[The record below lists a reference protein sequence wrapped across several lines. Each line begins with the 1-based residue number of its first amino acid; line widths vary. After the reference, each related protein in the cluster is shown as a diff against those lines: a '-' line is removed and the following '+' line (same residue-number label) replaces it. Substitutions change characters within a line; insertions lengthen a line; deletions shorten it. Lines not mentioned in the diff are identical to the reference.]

1 MPFDVR
7 LTCELRALK
16 SGVRSVQVGNRWE
29 RRLYEPCQTSHYM
42 LDVSHHVALL
52 SPRALVQQSLSP
64 TVSGAYRESSEEPF
78 GAGMSVSKVG

>member
-7 LTCELRALK
+7 LLYEPRALK
-16 SGVRSVQVGNRWE
+16 IGCAVQYRWE

-64 TVSGAYRESSEEPF
+64 TVSGVTYRESTEEPF
-78 GAGMSVSKVG
+78 GAGMSAPKVG